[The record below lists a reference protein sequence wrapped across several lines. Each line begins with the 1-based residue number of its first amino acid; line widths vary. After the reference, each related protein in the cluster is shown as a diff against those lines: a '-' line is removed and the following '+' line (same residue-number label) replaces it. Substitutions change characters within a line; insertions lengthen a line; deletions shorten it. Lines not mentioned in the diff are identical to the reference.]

1 MRLPELK
8 LTRNCLFIIVVL
20 FLLAIFTLWIRIL
33 PLLTLNT
40 DILNIVASDDPM
52 YSLRQV
58 EQMMANYP
66 SYTWFEAMSLY
77 PFGQDIPWGPLFTWI
92 TTTIVMISGAATRN
106 EIISVALWVPPLM
119 AAVMVPVM
127 FILVRKLADWKAGLC
142 AAVLIA
148 VVGGQYFFRAL
159 AGYLDHHIAEV
170 LFSTLFCIAYI
181 YALAYLRDH
190 PIDFKVRE
198 TWKVPIILAA
208 LAGVGY
214 FLGYLTMST
223 MILFAAI
230 VALSTV
236 FISVVDFYH
245 GKPGEYLVLLNT
257 VAFGIV
263 AVISLAFSL
272 LSGGFDEGFGFYLY
286 TFAHPIAYLLLVI
299 GTWALY
305 LLAQFMKGKSRILY
319 PVSIIGLG
327 FVAFLGL
334 FLFVPGLYSSFI
346 GSIEVFFGFNPFAK
360 TVQEARPWSIEE
372 AWGVFNFGL
381 ILMAAGAVVLLYRSW
396 REFRPQHIFVLVWS
410 LFIIIAAFRQ
420 VRYEYY
426 LAVNIAL
433 LGGIA
438 LGFFLDLAWPDICA
452 MGRRVTANEAR
463 KGPAEE
469 TALAKEEERKPE
481 LKSEKGK
488 GKKSG
493 KKQEPSHKTVEKPE
507 KASKKAAPE
516 TRIRYIHVLVAALF
530 CACALLFAV
539 GSVQY
544 EYAVSASGG
553 IRMNP
558 DWRESLEWMEAH
570 TPDTGVDYLRIYDE
584 NTFKYPDTAYG
595 VMSWWDYGHL
605 ITYIAK
611 RIPNANPFQS
621 GVAGE
626 NGAATFFLSETEE
639 RNTAIADTL
648 GTRYVMTDI
657 EMSSGKF
664 WAMATWYNSSAGQ
677 APYVKTVLAP
687 EQGPQGSYSAVSLY
701 DASYFNTMIARLH
714 NFDGS
719 MVAGGQAY
727 YVEVDD
733 RLSSYPVA
741 TAAQMMDTAVARA
754 AAEAYNQNAAPG
766 TRAMVLSS
774 NLLTPIDN
782 VPALKHYRLVH
793 ESPTNVV
800 PAGAGWDIKYVK
812 VFEYVPGARI
822 QGTGVIAL
830 DLVSNTGRT
839 FTYKQAS
846 TDGEFIVPYSTTG
859 SPYEVKAAGRYRI
872 EGTGREIDVPE
883 TAVMQGLQ
891 VG

>member
-1 MRLPELK
+1 MRLPEVK
-8 LTRNCLFIIVVL
+8 FTRKCLFIILIL
-20 FLLAIFTLWIRIL
+20 FSFAIFTLWIRVL

-58 EQMMANYP
+58 EQMLANYP
-66 SYTWFEAMSLY
+66 AYTWFEAMSLY

-106 EIISVALWVPPLM
+106 EITSVALWIPPLM

-127 FILVRKLADWKAGLC
+127 FILVRKFSDWKAGLC
-142 AAVLIA
+142 AAFLIA

-181 YALAYLRDH
+181 YALVYLRNH
-190 PIDFKVRE
+190 AFDFKIKG
-198 TWKVPIILAA
+198 TLKIPIILAA

-214 FLGYLTMST
+214 FVGYLTMST

-236 FISVVDFYH
+236 VISVVDFYH

-257 VAFGIV
+257 VAFGIATV
-263 AVISLAFSL
+263 LSFAFSL

-334 FLFVPGLYSSFI
+334 FLFVPGLYGSFVS
-346 GSIEVFFGFNPFAK
+346 SIEVFFGFNPFAK

-372 AWGVFNFGL
+372 AWAVFNFGL
-381 ILMAAGAVVLLYRSW
+381 ILMAAGALVLLYRSW
-396 REFRPQHIFVLVWS
+396 KQYRAEHIFVFVWS
-410 LFIIIAAFRQ
+410 LFIIVAAFRQ

-433 LGGIA
+433 LGGIS
-438 LGFFLDLAWPDICA
+438 LGFFLDRAWPDICA
-452 MGRRVTANEAR
+452 MGKRVIAR
-463 KGPAEE
+463 EP
-469 TALAKEEERKPE
+469 KEESDSESKKEEPKAA
-481 LKSEKGK
+481 LKAEKGK
-488 GKKSG
+488 GKKAG
-493 KKQEPSHKTVEKPE
+493 KKPEQAQKGVEKPE
-507 KASKKAAPE
+507 KVTKKAVPE
-516 TRIRYIHVLVAALF
+516 SQIRYVHIVVAAFF

-544 EYAVSASGG
+544 EYAVASSGG

-558 DWRESLEWMEAH
+558 DWRESLEWMEMH
-570 TPDTGVDYLRIYDE
+570 TPDPGIEYLRIYDE

-648 GTRYVMTDI
+648 GVRYVVTDI

-687 EQGPQGSYSAVSLY
+687 EEGPQGTYSAVSLY

-719 MVAGGQAY
+719 MIAGGQAY

-741 TAAQMMDTAVARA
+741 KVAQLMDTAVAKA
-754 AAEAYNQNAAPG
+754 AADAYNQNAAPG

-774 NLLTPIDN
+774 NLLTPIDY
-782 VPALKHYRLVH
+782 VPALRHYRLVH

-800 PAGAGWDIKYVK
+800 PGGSGWDIRYVK
-812 VFEYVPGARI
+812 VFEYVPGARV
-822 QGTGVIAL
+822 QGAGVIAL
-830 DLVSNTGRT
+830 DLVSDTGRA
-839 FTYKQAS
+839 FTYRQAS
-846 TDGEFIVPYSTTG
+846 IDGEFIVPYSTTG
-859 SPYEVKAAGRYRI
+859 TPYSVKAVGKYRI
-872 EGTGREIDVPE
+872 EGTGREFDVPE
-883 TAVMQGLQ
+883 EAVMRGLQ